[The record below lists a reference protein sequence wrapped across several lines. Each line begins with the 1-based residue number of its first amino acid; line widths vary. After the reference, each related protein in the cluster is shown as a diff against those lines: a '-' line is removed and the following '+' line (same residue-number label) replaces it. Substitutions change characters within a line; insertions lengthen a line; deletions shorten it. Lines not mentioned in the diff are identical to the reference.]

1 MFVHRQ
7 VGFNRVIIVRK
18 FATRL
23 AVVENFNNMKLH
35 LELLYLTFTTLFVL
49 LNWTN
54 CEPLS
59 TVFVLETS
67 DSDASSNSGDSVS
80 LNNKAPVEDP
90 NTQIITDDSPA
101 QLRLPPSTK
110 PPSSH
115 LESQH
120 QQPQHQ
126 QAHHPKATQ
135 HQSTDSPVV
144 VQNHHSNPTQ
154 SSSPHHGQQ
163 SHQAVSSNHV
173 SNGSTHQNHHET
185 TDKGHS
191 PVTTSRRL
199 EEESHLVGATN
210 QHKVAT
216 ATRSTNHQ
224 AQTHQAASVAR
235 VKQSSTT
242 TANPYDTDQ
251 NYGSNSTPKTE
262 ERLLISITSEDL
274 DYKPPQKVSS
284 GGLISGNG
292 GGGSGGGSSEE
303 YAVSGQQNPHHHQ
316 KRKPSITISI
326 QDANN
331 KQNEDSGPSA
341 VIVRPSE
348 NGQSIVISTVGGTSI
363 LNPGNHHNNKFNNN
377 ADSKPAINIVTSPS
391 HGHNNHNTNNDPP
404 YKEPIEIPVH
414 HQQHHTSTSTYR
426 PSLVNEYNPVNPNRP
441 PITSTLTNEER
452 PQRPVVVSAG
462 GSDDNY
468 ESSRPVTRPPSVPVR
483 PTNQELTGQ
492 YDDNNSELSKP
503 VNSNNQQ
510 QSSESKY
517 PLNERNCGLVH
528 ETRIVG
534 GEEANPDDF
543 LWMAAIIKSK
553 PKDGDARPF
562 CGGSLITR
570 RHILTAAHCLEN
582 LAPRDVLVRLG
593 SYDFDDSTASSLSA
607 DFAIDQFRVPAQY
620 SKKTHTADIAI
631 MRLKTPLSLQDNY
644 KTVCMPIPRRSYV
657 GALGTVTGYGSQSQT
672 FRRAAPKLRQVT
684 VPIWENRKC
693 SVVYKKNLTESFLCA
708 GYEEGGKD
716 ACQGDSGGP
725 LMTDGPNERM
735 MIVGVVSH
743 GIGCGSPGYP
753 GVYTRTTTYLDW
765 IEKNT
770 KE

>member
-1 MFVHRQ
+1 
-7 VGFNRVIIVRK
+7 
-18 FATRL
+18 
-23 AVVENFNNMKLH
+23 MKSRTV
-35 LELLYLTFTTLFVL
+35 LLYLTFTTVFVL
-49 LNWTN
+49 TN
-54 CEPLS
+54 SAYCDPLS

-67 DSDASSNSGDSVS
+67 ESDTSPNNGESSSNS
-80 LNNKAPVEDP
+80 NKAPLEDP
-90 NTQIITDDSPA
+90 NTQIITDDSSA
-101 QLRLPPSTK
+101 QLRSTPTTRPPPSNHQ
-110 PPSSH
+110 H
-115 LESQH
+115 LQQQQH
-120 QQPQHQ
+120 QPSYNSKPVQHHYQ
-126 QAHHPKATQ
+126 
-135 HQSTDSPVV
+135 TDSPVII
-144 VQNHHSNPTQ
+144 QHHNQQHHNQQHHPANSSHNTDNGNP
-154 SSSPHHGQQ
+154 S
-163 SHQAVSSNHV
+163 
-173 SNGSTHQNHHET
+173 
-185 TDKGHS
+185 
-191 PVTTSRRL
+191 TTSRRL
-199 EEESHLVGATN
+199 EEESHIVGGTSQYKAGGG
-210 QHKVAT
+210 Q
-216 ATRSTNHQ
+216 ATRSNTNHQ
-224 AQTHQAASVAR
+224 SNQNHQPAIATVHRS
-235 VKQSSTT
+235 KQSSSTST
-242 TANPYDTDQ
+242 SSYDTDQ
-251 NYGSNSTPKTE
+251 SYTTPKTE
-262 ERLLISITSEDL
+262 ERLLISITSDDI

-284 GGLISGNG
+284 SGSILGNG
-292 GGGSGGGSSEE
+292 GGNEGYLS
-303 YAVSGQQNPHHHQ
+303 ANGQQGPHHHQ

-326 QDANN
+326 EDPNGN
-331 KQNEDSGPSA
+331 KQNENSGQSPT

-348 NGQSIVISTVGGTSI
+348 NGQGIVISTVGGTGLVPTINS
-363 LNPGNHHNNKFNNN
+363 NHNNKQ
-377 ADSKPAINIVTSPS
+377 
-391 HGHNNHNTNNDPP
+391 
-404 YKEPIEIPVH
+404 PIEIPVH

-426 PSLVNEYNPVNPNRP
+426 PLLTNDYNTVNQNR
-441 PITSTLTNEER
+441 PITSSLINDEH
-452 PQRPVVVSAG
+452 PQRPVVVSSG
-462 GSDDNY
+462 GSDENY
-468 ESSRPVTRPPSVPVR
+468 ESRPVTRPPSSPVR
-483 PTNQELTGQ
+483 PTSNQDSFTNGQ
-492 YDDNNSELSKP
+492 YDDLNTELSKP
-503 VNSNNQQ
+503 INSNSQQQ

-620 SKKTHTADIAI
+620 SKKTHAADIAI

>member
-1 MFVHRQ
+1 
-7 VGFNRVIIVRK
+7 
-18 FATRL
+18 
-23 AVVENFNNMKLH
+23 MKSRTV
-35 LELLYLTFTTLFVL
+35 LLYLTLTTVFVL
-49 LNWTN
+49 AAYAG
-54 CEPLS
+54 CDPLS
-59 TVFVLETS
+59 TIFVLETS
-67 DSDASSNSGDSVS
+67 ESDISSSNGDSSSNS
-80 LNNKAPVEDP
+80 NKAPLEDP
-90 NTQIITDDSPA
+90 NTQIITDDSSA
-101 QLRLPPSTK
+101 QLRSTSTTK
-110 PPSSH
+110 PPSLNHQH
-115 LESQH
+115 LHQQQQIHHSQNQQH
-120 QQPQHQ
+120 QPSHNPKQTDSHHQ
-126 QAHHPKATQ
+126 QTVQHHQ
-135 HQSTDSPVV
+135 QTDSPVII
-144 VQNHHSNPTQ
+144 QHHN
-154 SSSPHHGQQ
+154 QQ
-163 SHQAVSSNHV
+163 QHHQANSSHN
-173 SNGSTHQNHHET
+173 SNGVAHTNHHET
-185 TDKGHS
+185 SDKGH
-191 PVTTSRRL
+191 PATTSRRL
-199 EEESHLVGATN
+199 EEESHLVGGTS
-210 QHKVAT
+210 QHKAGGQ
-216 ATRSTNHQ
+216 ATRSTTNHQ
-224 AQTHQAASVAR
+224 SAQPASATIHR
-235 VKQSSTT
+235 SKPSSTT
-242 TANPYDTDQ
+242 TSSYDADQ
-251 NYGSNSTPKTE
+251 SYTTPKTE
-262 ERLLISITSEDL
+262 ERLLISISSDDI

-284 GGLISGNG
+284 TGSLSGNG
-292 GGGSGGGSSEE
+292 GGNEGYLG
-303 YAVSGQQNPHHHQ
+303 ATGQQGPHHHQ

-326 QDANN
+326 EDANGN
-331 KQNEDSGPSA
+331 KQNEDSGQSPT

-348 NGQSIVISTVGGTSI
+348 NGQGIVISTVGGTS
-363 LNPGNHHNNKFNNN
+363 LLPTVGGNHNNK
-377 ADSKPAINIVTSPS
+377 PS
-391 HGHNNHNTNNDPP
+391 

-426 PSLVNEYNPVNPNRP
+426 PSLTNEYNPINQNR
-441 PITSTLTNEER
+441 PITSSLINDER

-468 ESSRPVTRPPSVPVR
+468 ESRPVTRPPSSPVR
-483 PTNQELTGQ
+483 PTSNPDSLTNGQ
-492 YDDNNSELSKP
+492 YDDLNTELSKP
-503 VNSNNQQ
+503 INSNNQQ
-510 QSSESKY
+510 SLESKY

-534 GEEANPDDF
+534 GDEANPDDF

-570 RHILTAAHCLEN
+570 RHVLTAAHCLEN

-620 SKKTHTADIAI
+620 SKKTHSADIAI

-657 GALGTVTGYGSQSQT
+657 GVLGTVTGYGSQTQT
-672 FRRAAPKLRQVT
+672 FRKAAPKLRQVT

-708 GYEEGGKD
+708 GFEEGGKD

-725 LMTDGPNERM
+725 LMTEGPNERM